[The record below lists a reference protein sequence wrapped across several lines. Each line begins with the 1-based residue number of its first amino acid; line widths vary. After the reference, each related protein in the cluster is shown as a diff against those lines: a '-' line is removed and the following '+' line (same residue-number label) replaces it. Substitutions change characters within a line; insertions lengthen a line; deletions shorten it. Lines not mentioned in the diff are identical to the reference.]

1 MRPTALC
8 LLVLSC
14 LPACALTTAPDD
26 TPAPPPAATTDAP
39 FLGCAASHAHGAVL
53 AWSQG
58 AALVALDADGA
69 ARVLEPGGAGET
81 LTEVVTDGAGRIA
94 LHRQRREGTTTHV
107 TYRLLGADGAP
118 VWTRTQTVVAAGS
131 PLRTTRTL
139 QRLEM
144 GAAGAVFAQHAHWD
158 GMRQSALE
166 WIAPDGASVWRE
178 GVDLV
183 QTLGGGQAAL
193 VQRSVDGAPTLERW
207 EPAEGRVS
215 AFGPP
220 PGAALHRFEL
230 GARTVELRAAEGA
243 VSVVVVDGPSA
254 PALRLPFSTLD
265 ALRVDAT
272 HPAGVLL
279 VSRRDAP
286 DEALRVDVAR
296 GTVTALPLRFG
307 PALRRVGVGAEAALD
322 AEGGVLLLLRDDRAA
337 RLYRTMD
344 GQRWS
349 PLGRPFAGTLGAEL
363 RVQGDTAVVYAHDGF
378 FGGEAWRDAEGDA
391 PDTLRGVSLQVLR
404 RGGAH
409 NLAFA
414 ASDAAFQGLSLA
426 PAFSADGGCVA
437 WATVQPGGS
446 AVEVVNLRNGARRSV
461 AAPARSVGVLRWL

>member
-14 LPACALTTAPDD
+14 LPACALTTAPTD
-26 TPAPPPAATTDAP
+26 TPPSAPMATADEP

-58 AALVALDADGA
+58 AALVALDADGT
-69 ARVLEPGGAGET
+69 ARVLDPGGAGET

-94 LHRQRREGTTTHV
+94 LHRQRREGTTTQV

-118 VWTRTQTVVAAGS
+118 VWSRAQTVVAAGS

-139 QRLEM
+139 QRLAM
-144 GAAGAVFAQHAHWD
+144 GAAGTVFAQHAHWD

-183 QTLGGGQAAL
+183 QTLRAGQDAL

-220 PGAALHRFEL
+220 PGEALHRFEL
-230 GARTVELRAAEGA
+230 GARTVELRAADGA
-243 VSVVVVDGPSA
+243 VIVAVVDGPFA
-254 PALRLPFSTLD
+254 PALRLPFASLA
-265 ALRVDAT
+265 ALSVAAT

-279 VSRRDAP
+279 LSRRDAP

-296 GTVTALPLRFG
+296 GTVTAMTLRFG
-307 PALRRVGVGAEAALD
+307 PALRRVVGAEAALD
-322 AEGGVLLLLRDDRAA
+322 DEGGVLLLLRDDRAA
-337 RLYRTMD
+337 RVYRTMD

-363 RVQGDTAVVYAHDGF
+363 RVQGDAAVVYAHDGF
-378 FGGEAWRDAEGDA
+378 FGGEAWPDAAGDT

-414 ASDAAFQGLSLA
+414 APDAALQGLSLA
-426 PAFSADGGCVA
+426 PTLSADGGCVA
-437 WATVQPGGS
+437 WATARPEE
-446 AVEVVNLRNGARRSV
+446 ATVEVVNLRNGARRRF
-461 AAPARSVGVLRWL
+461 AAPSRSVGVLRWL